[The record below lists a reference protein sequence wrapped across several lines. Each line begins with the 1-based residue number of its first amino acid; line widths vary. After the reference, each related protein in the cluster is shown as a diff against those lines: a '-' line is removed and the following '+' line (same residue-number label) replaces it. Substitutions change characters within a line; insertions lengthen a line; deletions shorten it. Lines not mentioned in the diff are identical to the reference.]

1 METNESDACPAG
13 KKRLKTLAWIIM
25 LVASLVMLAAIV
37 LMVRSFI
44 LDSLND
50 SSLPP
55 ILGSVG
61 SILYVTGV
69 ILLFVDKRKNKV

>member
-1 METNESDACPAG
+1 METNKTGACSAG
-13 KKRLKTLAWIIM
+13 KNRLKTLAWIIM
-25 LVASLVMLAAIV
+25 LVASLIVLTAIV
-37 LMVRSFI
+37 LMVRSI
-44 LDSLND
+44 VLDAPND

>member
-1 METNESDACPAG
+1 METNKPAACSSG
-13 KKRLKTLAWIIM
+13 KKRLKTLALILM
-25 LVASLVMLAAIV
+25 NVASLIMLAAII
-37 LMVRSFI
+37 LMVRSFM
-44 LDSLND
+44 LDAQND

-61 SILYVTGV
+61 SILYISGV

>member
-1 METNESDACPAG
+1 VETNESDACPAG
-13 KKRLKTLAWIIM
+13 KKRLKTLAWILM
-25 LVASLVMLAAIV
+25 LVASIVLLVAIV

-44 LDSLND
+44 LDALND

-61 SILYVTGV
+61 SILYISGV
-69 ILLFVDKRKNKV
+69 ILLFVDKRKNKR

>member
-1 METNESDACPAG
+1 METNKTGACSAG
-13 KKRLKTLAWIIM
+13 KNRLKTLAWIIM

-61 SILYVTGV
+61 SILYISGV
-69 ILLFVDKRKNKV
+69 ILLFVDKRKNKR

>member
-1 METNESDACPAG
+1 
-13 KKRLKTLAWIIM
+13 M
-25 LVASLVMLAAIV
+25 LVASIVMLVAIV

-44 LDSLND
+44 LEAQND

-61 SILYVTGV
+61 SILYILSV
-69 ILLFVDKRKNKV
+69 ILLFVDKRKKKV